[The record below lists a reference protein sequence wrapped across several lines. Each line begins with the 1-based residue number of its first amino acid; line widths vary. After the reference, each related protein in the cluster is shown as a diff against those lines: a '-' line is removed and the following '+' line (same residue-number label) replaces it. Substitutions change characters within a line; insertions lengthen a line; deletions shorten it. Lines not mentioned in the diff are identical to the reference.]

1 MKKLLLASAATG
13 LFANVAA
20 ADEVTFGILLGFTG
34 PIESITPAMAAS
46 AELAFKEISDSGLFL
61 GGDTITPV
69 RADSTCVDNSAATAA
84 AERMI
89 TAEGAV
95 AIMGADCSGVT
106 RGVLENVA
114 MVNGVPMISPSAT
127 SPAFSTLDSGGMFY
141 RTAPSDAR
149 QGVLMAE
156 IVLAR
161 GIDTVAVTY
170 TNNDYGK
177 GLADSFEAAFAE
189 AGGTVT
195 ISAPHED
202 GKGDYS
208 AEVGT
213 LASAGG
219 DALAVLGYADRGGVG
234 IIQNAVESG
243 AFETFILG
251 DGMYGQSLIDT
262 IGPDLDGTFGLVPW
276 SVGEGAERFAEIAS
290 EAGFDAASSYTRE
303 SYDAAALLALAAQAA
318 GSADPAGIA
327 ANVLNVANAPGE
339 QILPG
344 ELAKGL
350 EILAAGGEIDYVGAT
365 NVELIGLG
373 EASGTYREYTVTD
386 GAFVEDTI
394 H

>member
-1 MKKLLLASAATG
+1 MKKLLLATAASG
-13 LFANVAA
+13 LFAGVAA
-20 ADEVTFGILLGFTG
+20 ADEVKLGILLSFTG
-34 PIESITPAMAAS
+34 PIETITPNMAAS
-46 AELAFKEISDSGLFL
+46 AELAVSEINESGLFL
-61 GGDTITPV
+61 GGTTITTV
-69 RADSTCVDNSAATAA
+69 RADATCDTAAATASG
-84 AERMI
+84 ERLVTSDGVI
-89 TAEGAV
+89 
-95 AIMGADCSGVT
+95 AIMGADCSGST

-114 MVNGVPMISPSAT
+114 MVNGVPMISPAST
-127 SPAFSTLDSGGMFY
+127 SPAFSTMDTGGLFF

-149 QGVLMAE
+149 QGAVMAE
-156 IVLAR
+156 VVLAR
-161 GIDTVAVTY
+161 GFDMVAVTY

-177 GLADSFEAAFAE
+177 GLADSFEAAYTA
-189 AGGTVT
+189 AGGSVT

-219 DALAVLGYADRGGVG
+219 DALVVLGYADQGGVG

-243 AFETFILG
+243 AFETFVLG
-251 DGMYGQSLIDT
+251 DGMYAQSLINT
-262 IGPDLDGTFGLVPW
+262 IGSDLNGTFGLVPW
-276 SVGEGAERFAEIAS
+276 SVGDGAELFAALAES
-290 EAGFDAASSYTRE
+290 SGFDAASTYTRE
-303 SYDAAALLALAAQAA
+303 SYDAAALLLLAAQAA

-339 QILPG
+339 PIMPG
-344 ELAKGL
+344 ELGRAL

-365 NVELIGLG
+365 NVELIGFG
-373 EASGTYREYTVTD
+373 EASGTYREYTIVD